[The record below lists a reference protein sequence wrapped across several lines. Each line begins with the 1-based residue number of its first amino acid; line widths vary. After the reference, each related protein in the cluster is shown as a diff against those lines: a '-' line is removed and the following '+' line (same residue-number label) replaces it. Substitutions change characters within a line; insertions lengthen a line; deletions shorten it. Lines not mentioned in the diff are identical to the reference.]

1 MDEKVTLQ
9 YLIEI
14 FSKENRIAK
23 EWGDSFVK
31 AFFDL
36 IREGLEKDRIVK
48 IKGLGTFKIIDIEPR
63 ESVNVNTGER
73 FQIEGHNKV
82 SFTPDASL
90 KEVVNQPFAD
100 FETVILNEGVSFDN
114 KQDFDME
121 ALEETNNEAAD
132 NEMTDSEI
140 EDTEAVYTEV
150 EDSEVEGSE
159 PIGDEAKDNEI
170 ENTEAT
176 GNEVENSELED
187 SKPISNEIPNN
198 ETASDNNP
206 EITETGTTA
215 AADGISESMLSNT
228 IAEAESMIKELQSE
242 QSVQEN
248 AEETKDSE
256 EETLEEEKDEN
267 RKSDE
272 PTEAKHA
279 AEEPKESAVTEEPN
293 TGNID
298 GCEQEER
305 EEPSISQSNIEKSE
319 AEPAATKTEE
329 TPGNSAV
336 DEIIAHELM
345 QAPPSKV
352 LYSEKA
358 NEGPY
363 KKKKKKKRVYIS
375 PSVAMG
381 ILTVLI
387 IGAFGIIVYWMLAP
401 ESTGTEIKPLYNQ
414 SSSTGNNDAMANDS
428 NNKDTL
434 TLAEKALLLAQ
445 QDQATD
451 SDDSNKIRTAMLL
464 LNAERDKKKPIKS
477 AKAETSTPQKV
488 HKTPTKA
495 SVAKP
500 EKGTTSKVIIKGLKT
515 THVMAKGENLYTI
528 AKQYLGSKDK
538 VKYLI
543 KYNKFKNPDLVKIGT
558 KVRIPALS
566 E

>member
-23 EWGDSFVK
+23 DWGDSFVK

-121 ALEETNNEAAD
+121 AFDETNDEAAD
-132 NEMTDSEI
+132 NETTDSEV
-140 EDTEAVYTEV
+140 EDTEAVDNKV
-150 EDSEVEGSE
+150 EKSEVNDSE
-159 PIGDEAKDNEI
+159 PIGNEAE
-170 ENTEAT
+170 EN
-176 GNEVENSELED
+176 GVKNSEVAV
-187 SKPISNEIPNN
+187 NEIPDN
-198 ETASDNNP
+198 ETASDNNS
-206 EITETGTTA
+206 EIAETETTA
-215 AADGISESMLSNT
+215 VADGISESVLSNT
-228 IAEAESMIKELQSE
+228 IAEAESMIKEIHSE
-242 QSVQEN
+242 QLVQEN
-248 AEETKDSE
+248 AEETKDPE
-256 EETLEEEKDEN
+256 EEELKEEKEEN
-267 RKSDE
+267 IRSNE
-272 PTEAKHA
+272 PSETKPT
-279 AEEPKESAVTEEPN
+279 AEKPKEPAITEEPS
-293 TGNID
+293 TGNTD
-298 GCEQEER
+298 GCKQEER
-305 EEPSISQSNIEKSE
+305 EGLSISQSNIEKYD
-319 AEPAATKTEE
+319 AEPTATKTEK
-329 TPGNSAV
+329 TLGTSAA
-336 DEIIAHELM
+336 DKIIAHELM

-358 NEGPY
+358 NEKPS
-363 KKKKKKKRVYIS
+363 KKKKKKKRIYIN

-401 ESTGTEIKPLYNQ
+401 ESTDTEIKPLYNQ

-477 AKAETSTPQKV
+477 VKAETSIPQKV

-500 EKGTTSKVIIKGLKT
+500 KKETKNKIIIKGLKT